1 MKKIS
6 LLLALVIVMSCFLT
20 ACGGANY
27 KAVPIDPDYVSTRAE
42 NPNQT
47 INGIDG
53 IKVSVP
59 KTINSIVCFSPEAA
73 MVLRELGAKEKKLFY
88 TIGALVYYEN
98 LERFFFEKFSDD
110 ENAKAFIIAIFE
122 AEYSYFKYLENTE
135 MAEYLDSYK
144 ERMMSAIS
152 YYALILDHNTRD
164 SYLLDTYRY
173 YTQIYYELISD

>member
-1 MKKIS
+1 MKS
-6 LLLALVIVMSCFLT
+6 F
-20 ACGGANY
+20 
-27 KAVPIDPDYVSTRAE
+27 
-42 NPNQT
+42 
-47 INGIDG
+47 
-53 IKVSVP
+53 
-59 KTINSIVCFSPEAA
+59 
-73 MVLRELGAKEKKLFY
+73 RELGAKEKKLFY